1 MLLES
6 ILRHVFLLIWNVLWH
21 ACRGELEQ
29 RRDEVEAAMR
39 TAKVT
44 SKTRRWLQVS
54 KKRCK
59 KDPAG

>member
-29 RRDEVEAAMR
+29 RRDKVEAAMH
-39 TAKVT
+39 A
-44 SKTRRWLQVS
+44 
-54 KKRCK
+54 
-59 KDPAG
+59 AGVNFAPCFPSHLECLVACV